1 MINMSLDFVGAYQ
14 DTAIELKVL
23 ELREKEL
30 RKRVELAHAVLTT
43 GKAPSSGR
51 DFCHVP
57 MDRAIETYNRE
68 VDALREAQ
76 EAVDSKREVLRQ
88 MDEQLSKFT
97 GLAHQIAY
105 LRMVRGMKLVDI
117 AEELGYSY
125 SNIRV
130 IASRNKI
137 AI

>member
-1 MINMSLDFVGAYQ
+1 
-14 DTAIELKVL
+14 
-23 ELREKEL
+23 
-30 RKRVELAHAVLTT
+30 
-43 GKAPSSGR
+43 
-51 DFCHVP
+51 